1 MAQEILTEEEKL
13 LFQGTLRL
21 NPRMIGLIVGLVL
34 GAAVFAATNFLLI
47 KGEFTGASE
56 RHVVGSHL
64 ALLREFFIGYRVSF
78 LGSIIGFFYGLVFG
92 TLGGATVGWL
102 YNKIL
107 EFRNGHE
114 FYLRRPE

>member
-34 GAAVFAATNFLLI
+34 GAAIFVATNFLLI
-47 KGEFTGASE
+47 KGGITHASGKY
-56 RHVVGSHL
+56 VVGSHL
-64 ALLREFFIGYRVSF
+64 VLLREFFIGYRVSF
-78 LGSIIGFFYGLVFG
+78 LGSIIGFFYGFAIG
-92 TLGGATVGWL
+92 TLAGATVGWL

-107 EFRNGHE
+107 EFRNG
-114 FYLRRPE
+114 R

>member
-34 GAAVFAATNFLLI
+34 GGGIFVATIFLLI

-78 LGSIIGFFYGLVFG
+78 FGSIIGFFYGLAIG
-92 TLGGATVGWL
+92 TLGGAAIGWI

-107 EFRNGHE
+107 ELRNG
-114 FYLRRPE
+114 R